1 MTITGRAP
9 DGGSGDVWAGTLEP
23 AGEPCVVRLVRLPG
37 DAARRRRA
45 VAAARP
51 LIELRHPH
59 LVPVLAV
66 SEVEDGLALVMEQV
80 EEAVSLRRLI
90 GARGRLEPGE
100 VVTIGLPVAQ
110 ALTAAHAAGLVHG
123 SLGPADILLEPNGR
137 PQLAGIGIGAL
148 GIPPPGPPDPGLV
161 APVDVFDLADLLL
174 DLMAQATGP
183 DAAAVAVAVATALV
197 PDLAR
202 RPSAAELAANLAH
215 SARPAPVQMISP
227 PRPAAPDR
235 GRDAQATTEL
245 YGLRRAPGAGSG
257 GQDPGGQDLGSQ
269 DLGSQDPGG
278 RARVGVPRAR
288 DAPEPDRS
296 AGRASNVRPGLGP
309 EPGEGAEPGHPGG
322 RPDPDLGGDPGGL
335 PADAAIL
342 EGDVVDRDAAL
353 LPVLPPDDGPVPLGD
368 PDARHRPDRT
378 RAGRQRPDGASP
390 TRPRP
395 GRSARPGSRPA
406 GRGSGGHPPRQG
418 SRGAQPGPR
427 GWLLALTAGVGLT
440 AVVVAVVLLNRP
452 GPSGRPDVGTAVSAA
467 TGPTGGRSDVG
478 TAVSAATG
486 PTGGRSDVGTAVSAA
501 SGPTGGPP
509 ATARPT
515 SASPA
520 PDQAWRTLLA
530 GLNTTRSRAFERDD
544 ESALAAVYQVGS
556 ALYVQDLQTLR
567 EVAGR
572 GAHTSALTTHILDLQ
587 VRQQGTDQAVL
598 RVTDQLDAYDF
609 LSAAGTVLAHKDA
622 EGPKRGDVTLVR
634 TPDGWRISQRVP
646 VA

>member
-9 DGGSGDVWAGTLEP
+9 DGGAGDVWAGRLEP

-66 SEVEDGLALVMEQV
+66 SEVEDGLAVVMEQV
-80 EEAVSLRRLI
+80 PEAVSLRRLI

-137 PQLAGIGIGAL
+137 PQLAGVGVGAL
-148 GIPPPGPPDPGLV
+148 GIPPPGPPEPGLV
-161 APVDVFDLADLLL
+161 APVDVYDLADLLL

-202 RPSAAELAANLAH
+202 RPSAAELASNLAH

-227 PRPAAPDR
+227 PRPAAPDH
-235 GRDAQATTEL
+235 GGDAQATTEL
-245 YGLRRAPGAGSG
+245 HGLRRSLGAGAG
-257 GQDPGGQDLGSQ
+257 GQDRG
-269 DLGSQDPGG
+269 
-278 RARVGVPRAR
+278 
-288 DAPEPDRS
+288 
-296 AGRASNVRPGLGP
+296 GP
-309 EPGEGAEPGHPGG
+309 EPGGPDRGGPERGGPEPREGPEPGHPG
-322 RPDPDLGGDPGGL
+322 DWPDLDLDGDPGG
-335 PADAAIL
+335 PAADAAIL

-368 PDARHRPDRT
+368 PDTRHRPDRT
-378 RAGRQRPDGASP
+378 RGGRQRPDGASP
-390 TRPRP
+390 TRSRP
-395 GRSARPGSRPA
+395 GRSARPEDRPRSGDHPGQRPGSRPA
-406 GRGSGGHPPRQG
+406 GRGSGTHPPRQG

-452 GPSGRPDVGTAVSAA
+452 GSSGRPDVGTAVSAA
-467 TGPTGGRSDVG
+467 SGPAGGRS
-478 TAVSAATG
+478 
-486 PTGGRSDVGTAVSAA
+486 
-501 SGPTGGPP
+501 
-509 ATARPT
+509 ATARPS

-530 GLNTTRSRAFERDD
+530 GLNTTRSRAFEHDD

-609 LSAAGTVLAHKDA
+609 LDAAGTVLAHKDA

-634 TPDGWRISQRVP
+634 TADGWRISQRVP

>member
-1 MTITGRAP
+1 VAGVTITGRAP

-37 DAARRRRA
+37 DVARRRRA

-66 SEVEDGLALVMEQV
+66 SEVEDGLAVVMEQV

-148 GIPPPGPPDPGLV
+148 GIPPPGPPEPGLV

-227 PRPAAPDR
+227 PRPAARDR

-245 YGLRRAPGAGSG
+245 YGLPRAPGAGSG
-257 GQDPGGQDLGSQ
+257 GQDPGGQDPG
-269 DLGSQDPGG
+269 GQDPGG
-278 RARVGVPRAR
+278 PARGGVPSAR

-309 EPGEGAEPGHPGG
+309 EPGEGAEPGQSGG
-322 RPDPDLGGDPGGL
+322 RPDLNLGGL

-342 EGDVVDRDAAL
+342 EGDLVDRDAAL

-368 PDARHRPDRT
+368 PDARHRPDRS
-378 RAGRQRPDGASP
+378 RAGRQRPDSASP

-406 GRGSGGHPPRQG
+406 GRGSGAHPPRQG
-418 SRGAQPGPR
+418 SRGAAQPGPR

-452 GPSGRPDVGTAVSAA
+452 GSSGRPDVGTAVSAA
-467 TGPTGGRSDVG
+467 TGPTGGRS
-478 TAVSAATG
+478 
-486 PTGGRSDVGTAVSAA
+486 
-501 SGPTGGPP
+501 

-530 GLNTTRSRAFERDD
+530 GLNTSRSRAFEHDD
-544 ESALAAVYQVGS
+544 ESALAEVYQVGS

-598 RVTDQLDAYDF
+598 RVTDQLDPYDF

-634 TPDGWRISQRVP
+634 TADGWRISQRVP